1 MTKQAAK
8 TVGAVSCA
16 SAAALMVLLS
26 TGCTTKKYVRSQAAP
41 IVQNTNEL
49 DARTAQDHRNIEDT
63 DTRAQQGIAG
73 AQQAANSADQHA
85 LAAGQS
91 ADKASVS
98 AKDAYNRVDSL
109 ASTIAGLDNYKPLS
123 DVSVTFAF
131 DKAVLTAADKRELD
145 QVASS
150 LNTTKHYILELTGG
164 TDAVGDAQYNYALSQ
179 RRADAVAQY
188 LQTKYRIAPHKF
200 YLVGIGKDKEVA
212 TNRTASGRQQNRRV
226 EVRVLSNLQEETSAA
241 VGTTG
246 SHS

>member
-188 LQTKYRIAPHKF
+188 LQTKYSIAPHKF